1 MLIMV
6 LLILSIGSVQ
16 YIMDLLVDV
25 LNAHNEAV
33 SPIDFRLDMRRIYL
47 SSCKCYDHINGT

>member
-6 LLILSIGSVQ
+6 LIVLRIGSVQ

-25 LNAHNEAV
+25 LNMLNEVV
-33 SPIDFRLDMRRIYL
+33 SLIDFELDM
-47 SSCKCYDHINGT
+47 S